1 MPGPGDPV
9 GLINADPIPVELTG
23 RLLTDARKVARTC
36 SALVD
41 VDRIDGVRHSGRSE
55 LLLRPCPQP
64 PLQGWHL
71 RIKGRLQRPSPG
83 PHPRLPG
90 SAERL
95 ARQACWSQLKADGLT
110 ILRRPW
116 TPVADLRRTIARRL
130 QAAAGPKQG
139 GLIAALV
146 LGGAQVSLP
155 FELRHAFRVA
165 GLSHALAASGFHL
178 SVLLGAALWLG
189 RRTKPRLRVGFA
201 ALALVLFPTLA
212 GAQPSVIRAVLMG
225 AAVLLIRESGE
236 RSRAIGVLVVTLIV
250 MLLIHPGWARA
261 IGFQLSAAATA
272 GLILTAP
279 RLEAA
284 FNRCLPQPIA
294 RLAPVLAVPCA
305 AMLWTLPLQLLHFGS
320 TPLYAL
326 PANLMAAPLLGPLT
340 LAAMALALVSLVLP
354 VPLLQLLVWPVQLLA
369 GLLIAMVNW
378 ISSWPGGVLLTGE
391 LQHGVAALLAL
402 SLLPWALALGPSWR
416 RFTPIPL
423 LIAVLV
429 QLNGRLSDGVVAA
442 HSMGRH
448 WLLARHSGR
457 GALVSTRAD
466 RRSCAVAQRLA
477 QAHGLGR
484 LDWVL
489 ILDPVATEDQACWR
503 SLALHVQASQ
513 QGMAPMALGQQL
525 RSDGLSL
532 ELLSGRGMPMLL
544 RVGGQRWAVLPT
556 PQALWALRNEG
567 LDPSSAHWTG
577 TWLGFQP
584 STGGRHI
591 GL

>member
-1 MPGPGDPV
+1 M
-9 GLINADPIPVELTG
+9 ELTG
-23 RLLTDARKVARTC
+23 RLLTDARKVATSC
-36 SALVD
+36 SVLIN

-64 PLQGWHL
+64 PLQGWHV

-83 PHPRLPG
+83 PHPRLAG

-116 TPVADLRRTIARRL
+116 TPVANLRRTIARRL

-155 FELRHAFRVA
+155 SELRHAFRVA

-189 RRTKPRLRVGFA
+189 RRTKPRFRVGFA

-284 FNRCLPQPIA
+284 FNRCLPRPIA
-294 RLAPVLAVPCA
+294 RLAPVLAVPVRPA
-305 AMLWTLPLQLLHFGS
+305 WTCRCSCFIS
-320 TPLYAL
+320 ADTLYAL
-326 PANLMAAPLLGPLT
+326 PANLMAAPAGAADSGCDGLGSG
-340 LAAMALALVSLVLP
+340 VVVLP
-354 VPLLQLLVWPVQLLA
+354 VPRQLLVWPVKLLA
-369 GLLIAMVNW
+369 GVLIGMVQW
-378 ISSWPGGVLLTGE
+378 ISSWPGGLLLTGE
-391 LQHGVAALLAL
+391 LQHGVAALLAF
-402 SLLPWALALGPSWR
+402 SLLPWALDLGPSWR

-477 QAHGLGR
+477 HAHGLGR
-484 LDWVL
+484 LDWVM
-489 ILDPVATEDQACWR
+489 ILDPVATEEQACWR

-513 QGMAPMALGQQL
+513 QGLAPMALGQQL

-532 ELLSGRGMPMLL
+532 ELLAGRGMPMLL

-556 PQALWALRNEG
+556 PQALWALRKEG
-567 LDPSSAHWTG
+567 LDPTSAHWTG
-577 TWLGFQP
+577 TWLGFHP
-584 STGGRHI
+584 SSGD
-591 GL
+591 